1 VFGIPGR
8 KRTARREHRL
18 WSLAGTLV
26 PVGRSSEWNQALMD
40 LGATICTARKPRCP
54 ACPVRPECVFG
65 VRSNRMTA
73 ARE

>member
-1 VFGIPGR
+1 
-8 KRTARREHRL
+8 L